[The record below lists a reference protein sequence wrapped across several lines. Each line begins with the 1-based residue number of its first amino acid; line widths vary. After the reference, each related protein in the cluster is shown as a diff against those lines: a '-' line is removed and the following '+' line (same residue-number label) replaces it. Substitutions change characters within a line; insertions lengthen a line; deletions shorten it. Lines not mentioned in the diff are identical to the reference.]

1 MLEAVRRGPVERVTV
16 PGAKTRDDGV
26 TELLLG
32 VLENI
37 GCYDERILEAEGDGD
52 VELAGFLRELRRQDV
67 VRAGGATRLLR
78 RPYERMHGK
87 R

>member
-1 MLEAVRRGPVERVTV
+1 MLEAVRGDPAKRVTV

-26 TELLLG
+26 TGLLLG
-32 VLENI
+32 VLESI
-37 GCYDERILEAEGDGD
+37 GCYDGRILKAEGDGD

-67 VRAGGATRLLR
+67 VRARGATRLLR
-78 RPYERMHGK
+78 RPYADVHER

>member
-1 MLEAVRRGPVERVTV
+1 MRDPAKRFTV
-16 PGAKTRDDGV
+16 PGTKTRDDGV

-37 GCYDERILEAEGDGD
+37 GRHEERILEADDDGD

-67 VRAGGATRLLR
+67 VRARGATRLLR
-78 RPYERMHGK
+78 RSHEDVHG
-87 R
+87 RR